1 MVSKFSDVAVG
12 LSEDKLGFRDY
23 ADGVIATME
32 SVSKEDTPFT
42 IGIFG
47 SWGSGK
53 TSFMQIMRELLESR
67 GYETIF
73 FKSWEYGN
81 EEKPWEGNSI
91 YD

>member
-12 LSEDKLGFRDY
+12 LSADKLGFQVY
-23 ADGVIATME
+23 ADGVIATLE
-32 SVSKEDTPFT
+32 SLSKEDTPFT

-53 TSFMQIMRELLESR
+53 TSFMQIMQELLKSR

-73 FKSWEYGN
+73 LTLGN
-81 EEKPWEGNSI
+81 METKRSSGSHL
-91 YD
+91 